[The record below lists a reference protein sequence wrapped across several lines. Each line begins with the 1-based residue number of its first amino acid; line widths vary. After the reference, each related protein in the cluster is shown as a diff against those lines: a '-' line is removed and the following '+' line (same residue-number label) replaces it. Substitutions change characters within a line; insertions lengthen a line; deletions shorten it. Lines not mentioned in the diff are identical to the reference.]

1 MAEDLLPCPFCGGE
15 ASAEGYQK
23 WSKPVLNM
31 TWDGGDP
38 ITEAYFCNCRTCC
51 VSNITSGIGYRT
63 RAEAIANWNRRAAPT
78 AQEAAK
84 VRVKAA
90 IADQI
95 SEGIGAVLRKFCDSP
110 DAAAARQYLH
120 KMPERDWNT
129 LIDMLAEE
137 SASAALRAIA
147 GDSHD

>member
-1 MAEDLLPCPFCGGE
+1 MADDLKPCPFCN
-15 ASAEGYQK
+15 AEMQFDESGYEHPY
-23 WSKPVLNM
+23 SDTCPLDSLYIE
-31 TWDGGDP
+31 DGHV
-38 ITEAYFCNCRTCC
+38 A
-51 VSNITSGIGYRT
+51 
-63 RAEAIANWNRRAAPT
+63 AWNRRAAPT

-120 KMPERDWNT
+120 KMPESDWNT

-147 GDSHD
+147 GESHD

>member
-1 MAEDLLPCPFCGGE
+1 MTDPITTPAQMREAAALLPCPFCGGE
-15 ASAEGYQK
+15 AYLSEDA
-23 WSKPVLNM
+23 SHSR
-31 TWDGGDP
+31 
-38 ITEAYFCNCRTCC
+38 AYFIGCNVEDCFGEIHWEQTK
-51 VSNITSGIGYRT
+51 
-63 RAEAIANWNRRAAPT
+63 AAAIANWNRRAAPT

-120 KMPERDWNT
+120 KMPESDWNT

-147 GDSHD
+147 GESHD